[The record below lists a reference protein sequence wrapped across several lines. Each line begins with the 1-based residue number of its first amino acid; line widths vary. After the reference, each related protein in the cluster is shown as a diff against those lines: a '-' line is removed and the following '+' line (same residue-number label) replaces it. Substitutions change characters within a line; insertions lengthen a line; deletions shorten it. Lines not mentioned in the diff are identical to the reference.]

1 MTSNASQ
8 TAEALTA
15 AQQLI
20 QRGDVQAALSAIE
33 ALSP

>member
-20 QRGDVQAALSAIE
+20 QRGDSKRRFQ
-33 ALSP
+33 P